1 MSDFEKPTTRHDDSA
16 EHALE
21 QVRALCSHA
30 ILRADQY
37 AERSMTPEQLEE
49 KGRLLI
55 DGGAHLELVVR
66 IDGSHSMHAELR
78 LVEFG
83 KPSFPEPL
91 LKVETKGGKSA

>member
-1 MSDFEKPTTRHDDSA
+1 MSDFEKPPTPHDDSA
-16 EHALE
+16 EHAFE
-21 QVRALCSHA
+21 QVRALCTHA
-30 ILRADQY
+30 ILRADEY
-37 AERSMTPEQLEE
+37 AARSMTPEQLEE

-66 IDGSHSMHAELR
+66 IDYPMNMHAELR

-91 LKVETKGGKSA
+91 LKVEGGKAA

>member
-1 MSDFEKPTTRHDDSA
+1 MSEREKPPTSHDDSR

-30 ILRADQY
+30 ILRADEY
-37 AERSMTPEQLEE
+37 AERDMTAAQREE

-66 IDGSHSMHAELR
+66 IDGSHKMHAELR
-78 LVEFG
+78 IVEFG
-83 KPSFPEPL
+83 TPSFPDPL
-91 LKVETKGGKSA
+91 LKVEGGKSA

>member
-1 MSDFEKPTTRHDDSA
+1 MSEREKPQTPHDDSR

-21 QVRALCSHA
+21 QVRALCAHA
-30 ILRADQY
+30 ILGADQY
-37 AERSMTPEQLEE
+37 AQGSMTAAQREE
-49 KGRLLI
+49 ICRLLI

-66 IDGSHSMHAELR
+66 IDGSHAMHAELR

-83 KPSFPEPL
+83 KPTFPEPL